1 MRQDAESGQT
11 ILFGIGELQLAVT
24 VEKLRARHLM
34 NAGVG
39 RPQVTYRETIA
50 HAAEDHVP
58 AQEADRWAGPIC

>member
-34 NAGVG
+34 YVGVG
-39 RPQVTYRETIA
+39 RPQVT
-50 HAAEDHVP
+50 
-58 AQEADRWAGPIC
+58 